1 MTTDV
6 STYIGDELE
15 LFSHAHNWKNYW
27 GNHVKP
33 YLGERVL
40 EVGAGLGGTTQ
51 HLLDEKTMKRWTC
64 LEPDPEL
71 ARGIQD
77 KKDKG
82 LLPDTCEILVK
93 TLADM
98 GIAGNISDNAQQG
111 RTDSPNTEGP
121 YDAIIY
127 IDVIEHIED
136 DKAELAQTLPFLKEN
151 GHLIILV
158 PAHQFLFSPF
168 DKAIGH
174 FRRYN
179 RPHLK
184 SVIPEG
190 YEIVKTVYL
199 DAVGLG
205 ASLANK
211 WFLKQSYPTLK
222 QILFWDKYIVSLSK
236 WVDKLTFHNFG
247 KSVLLVA
254 RKKG

>member
-1 MTTDV
+1 MTDV

-27 GNHVKP
+27 GNQVKP
-33 YLGERVL
+33 YLGQRVL

-51 HLLDEKTMKRWTC
+51 HLLDAQRIKRWTC

-82 LLPDTCEILVK
+82 LLPNTCEILVK
-93 TLADM
+93 TLEDL
-98 GIAGNISDNAQQG
+98 GNSQQQQDSSAINAA
-111 RTDSPNTEGP
+111 EA

-127 IDVIEHIED
+127 IDVIEHIEND
-136 DKAELAQTLPFLKEN
+136 VAELAQTLPFLKKN

-174 FRRYN
+174 YRRYN

-222 QILFWDKYIVSLSK
+222 QVLFWDKYIVSASK
-236 WVDKLTFHNFG
+236 LVDKLTFHNLG

-254 RKKG
+254 KKKD